1 VGTAPTPTVRSA
13 TPVPEIVT
21 ADLVGSRDRMVTYLD
36 ERVAAFDSGANGVN
50 AAGPAPTAAGQTVTE
65 PVGRLL
71 RDRETT
77 LTRLREDLQAVPA
90 VSEGT
95 LFDTLQRVRGQLVVA
110 APAAILP
117 GLALPPDLT
126 AQAAQVPSCQALG
139 LG

>member
-1 VGTAPTPTVRSA
+1 MDRVGTALTPTVRSA
-13 TPVPEIVT
+13 TPV
-21 ADLVGSRDRMVTYLD
+21 
-36 ERVAAFDSGANGVN
+36 
-50 AAGPAPTAAGQTVTE
+50 PTAAGQTVTE